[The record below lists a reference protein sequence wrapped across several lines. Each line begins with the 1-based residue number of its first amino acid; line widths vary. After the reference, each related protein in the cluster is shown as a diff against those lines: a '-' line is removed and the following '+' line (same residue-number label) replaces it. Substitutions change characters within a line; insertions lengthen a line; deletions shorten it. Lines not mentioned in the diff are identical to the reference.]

1 MSESKSK
8 GLNVLL
14 ALIALICFLSLDFIT
29 QGSKSLTGVDFLDW
43 TKEMKKAWPL
53 LYVAI
58 PILQIALRLLVVSK
72 KEHAI
77 LCSCLMFVPIVV
89 TFIEMD
95 ISGSAH
101 FDIGFYMY
109 LIISIS
115 MVVVA
120 FKIEEEEQTSVTAA
134 VSVKTEEEKALAR
147 QKQEIREEY
156 DEQRL
161 QDVVN
166 KPEMYNEALVDECRK
181 ELEIRANAE
190 KIMPEVEEYDND
202 KIEEILSNQTTYSA
216 ALVYCCEKVM
226 AERLHI
232 RQEEEKRRAEEE
244 RIRKQQEAEEERK
257 RMEKEAEEKR
267 QRNAALWQKYKKY
280 VFIGT
285 AVLVVL
291 IVIAYLNSDVRH
303 YTKGAEAFEE
313 GDMKK
318 AIEWLSKVSED
329 YKEYSS
335 ASYMLYQSYLAQ
347 KDSTNAGRVLGR
359 TVKDNDW
366 EVNPEAYKTY
376 VTHLMK
382 GTFRPY
388 ILPNGLRAAHL
399 MKTSSDRGVR
409 LIAAEQFFKNEKY
422 AEAYSIF
429 NSEAYG
435 DAIYEKKA
443 NGYLG
448 LYYLFGLNGMEKDL
462 KKAKEYLDKAS
473 DNAPFLDY
481 KLVLALAQIP
491 ENKRYTALGT
501 ISRGIL
507 RYKEGYIGAINR
519 DMIAA
524 IMSELADNRLK
535 YCKED
540 DWGFHG
546 GDWYKYDFNN
556 DTHRGSY
563 EGMNGRWNGG
573 KDAGAHRGWGCFVS
587 YNKSS
592 KTKWVMFGKYH
603 QCKHQGPGVQVG
615 MCVEEN
621 TLKIWYGDFEKDRL
635 KNGGYWDNSSIDKEC
650 FAKYEIDLPF

>member
-43 TKEMKKAWPL
+43 TKEMKQAWPL

-58 PILQIALRLLVVSK
+58 PILQIAIRLLVVSK
-72 KEHAI
+72 KNHAI
-77 LCSCLMFVPIVV
+77 LCSCLMFIPIVV

-115 MVVVA
+115 MVVIA
-120 FKIEEEEQTSVTAA
+120 FQIEEEEQTIVTAA
-134 VSVKTEEEKALAR
+134 VSVKTEEEKAFAR

-161 QDVVN
+161 QDIVN
-166 KPEMYNEALVDECRK
+166 KPELYNESLVDECRK
-181 ELEIRANAE
+181 ELEIRTQAE

-226 AERLHI
+226 AERLRI
-232 RQEEEKRRAEEE
+232 KQEEEKRKAAEE

-257 RMEKEAEEKR
+257 RLEKEAEEKR
-267 QRNAALWQKYKKY
+267 LRYAALWNQYKKY

-291 IVIAYLNSDVRH
+291 IVIAYLNSDGRR
-303 YTKGAEAFEE
+303 YSKGETAFLE
-313 GDMKK
+313 GGKTQE
-318 AIEWLSKVSED
+318 AIEWLSKVGEGYD
-329 YKEYSS
+329 KYSS
-335 ASYMLYQSYLAQ
+335 ASYMLYQLHLS
-347 KDSTNAGRVLGR
+347 KNDSAAAAKALVN

-388 ILPNGLRAAHL
+388 ILPNGLKAAQL
-399 MKTSSDRGVR
+399 MKTSDGRGIR
-409 LIAAEQFFKNEKY
+409 LIAAEQFFKDEKY
-422 AEAYSIF
+422 DEAYNIF

-435 DAIYEKKA
+435 DNMFGKKA
-443 NGYLG
+443 YGYLG
-448 LYYLFGLNGMEKDL
+448 LYHLFGLNGLDKDL
-462 KKAKEYLDKAS
+462 KQAKEYLDKAS
-473 DNAPFLDY
+473 NEAPFLDY
-481 KLVLALAQIP
+481 KVVLALAQLP
-491 ENKRYTALGT
+491 QNNRYGALNS
-501 ISRGIL
+501 IFSSML
-507 RYKEGYIGAINR
+507 RLKYEFIGAIDCAKIEEIR
-519 DMIAA
+519 G
-524 IMSELADNRLK
+524 ELVDNRQK

-546 GDWYKYDFNN
+546 DWYRYDYNN
-556 DTHRGSY
+556 DTNRGSY
-563 EGMNGRWNGG
+563 EGMNGKWNGG
-573 KDAGAHRGWGCFVS
+573 QGAHNGWGCFVS
-587 YNKSS
+587 FLKQS
-592 KTKWVMFGKYH
+592 KTNYVEFGKYH
-603 QCKHQGPGVQVG
+603 QCKLQGPGVYVE
-615 MCVEEN
+615 MCVEKN
-621 TLKIWYGDFEKDRL
+621 TLKIWYGDHDKGSL
-635 KNGGYWDNSSIDKEC
+635 MKNGYYWDNSSIDKEC
-650 FAKYEIDLPF
+650 FAKHEIFLPF

>member
-43 TKEMKKAWPL
+43 TKEMKQAWPL

-58 PILQIALRLLVVSK
+58 PILQIAIRLLVVSK
-72 KEHAI
+72 KNHAI
-77 LCSCLMFVPIVV
+77 LCSCLMFIPIVV

-115 MVVVA
+115 MVVIA
-120 FKIEEEEQTSVTAA
+120 FQIEEEEQTIVTAA
-134 VSVKTEEEKALAR
+134 VSVKTEEEKAFAR

-161 QDVVN
+161 QDIVN
-166 KPEMYNEALVDECRK
+166 KPELYNESLVDECRK
-181 ELEIRANAE
+181 ELEIRTQAE

-226 AERLHI
+226 AERLRI
-232 RQEEEKRRAEEE
+232 KQEEEKRKAAEE

-257 RMEKEAEEKR
+257 RLEKEAEEKR
-267 QRNAALWQKYKKY
+267 LRYAALWNQYKKY

-285 AVLVVL
+285 TVLVVL
-291 IVIAYLNSDVRH
+291 IVIAYLNSDGRR
-303 YTKGAEAFEE
+303 YSKGETAFLE
-313 GDMKK
+313 GGKTLE
-318 AIEWLSKVSED
+318 AIEWLSKVGEGYD
-329 YKEYSS
+329 EYSS
-335 ASYMLYQSYLAQ
+335 ASYMLYQLHLSMN
-347 KDSTNAGRVLGR
+347 DSAAAAKALVN

-388 ILPNGLRAAHL
+388 ILPNGLKAAQL
-399 MKTSSDRGVR
+399 MKTSSDRGIR
-409 LIAAEQFFKNEKY
+409 LIAAEQFFKDEKY
-422 AEAYSIF
+422 DEAYNIF

-435 DAIYEKKA
+435 DGMYGKKA
-443 NGYLG
+443 YGYLG
-448 LYYLFGLNGMEKDL
+448 LYHLFGLNGLDKDL
-462 KKAKEYLDKAS
+462 KQAKEYLDKAS
-473 DNAPFLDY
+473 NEAPFLDY
-481 KLVLALAQIP
+481 KVVLALAQLP
-491 ENKRYTALGT
+491 QNNRYGAL
-501 ISRGIL
+501 ISIFSSML
-507 RYKEGYIGAINR
+507 RLKYEFIGAIDCAKIEEIR
-519 DMIAA
+519 G
-524 IMSELADNRLK
+524 ELVDNRQK

-546 GDWYKYDFNN
+546 DWYRYDYNY
-556 DTHRGSY
+556 DTNRGSY
-563 EGMNGRWNGG
+563 EGMNGKWNGG
-573 KDAGAHRGWGCFVS
+573 QGAHNGWGCFVS
-587 YNKSS
+587 YLKQS
-592 KTKWVMFGKYH
+592 KTNYVEFGKYH
-603 QCKHQGPGVQVG
+603 QCKLQGPGVYVE
-615 MCVEEN
+615 MCVEKN
-621 TLKIWYGDFEKDRL
+621 ALKIWYGDHDKGSL
-635 KNGGYWDNSSIDKEC
+635 MKNGYYWDNSSIDKEC
-650 FAKYEIDLPF
+650 FAKHEIFLPF

>member
-72 KEHAI
+72 KDHAI

-95 ISGSAH
+95 LSGSAH

-115 MVVVA
+115 MVVIA
-120 FKIEEEEQTSVTAA
+120 FKIEEVEQTSVTAA

-181 ELEIRANAE
+181 ELEIRVNAE

-280 VFIGT
+280 VFMGA

-291 IVIAYLNSDVRH
+291 IVIAYLNSDVRR

-376 VTHLMK
+376 ASHLLK

-388 ILPNGLRAAHL
+388 IFSNSLRAAQL
-399 MKTSSDRGVR
+399 MQTSDNRGIR
-409 LIAAEQFFKNEKY
+409 LAAAELFFKNEEY
-422 AEAYSIF
+422 ANAYQIF
-429 NSEAYG
+429 HSEAYG
-435 DAIYEKKA
+435 DAIYEGKA
-443 NGYLG
+443 CGYMA
-448 LYYLFGLNGMEKDL
+448 LYYLFGLNGMDKDL
-462 KKAKEYLDKAS
+462 KQAKEYFDKAS

-491 ENKRYTALGT
+491 ENKRYDALGT
-501 ISRGIL
+501 IRRGIL
-507 RYKEGYIGAINR
+507 RYKDGYIGAVNP
-519 DMIAA
+519 DMIDA
-524 IMSELADNRLK
+524 IMTELTDNRLK

-546 GDWYKYDFNN
+546 DDWRKYNFNN
-556 DTHRGSY
+556 DTNRGSY
-563 EGMNGRWNGG
+563 EGMYGTWNGG
-573 KDAGAHRGWGCFVS
+573 QGAHRGWGCFVS
-587 YNKSS
+587 YHKPS
-592 KTKWVMFGKYH
+592 KTNNVNFGKYH
-603 QCKHQGPGVQVG
+603 QCELQSPSVEVE
-615 MCVEEN
+615 MCVEKN
-621 TLKIWYGDFEKDRL
+621 TLKIWYGDHDKGSL
-635 KNGGYWDNSSIDKEC
+635 MKNGYYWDNSSIDKGC
-650 FAKYEIDLPF
+650 FEKHEIFLPF